1 MRESVTVA
9 DRAERARLARAFV
22 SSVFGPGHPCGE
34 EAVLLV
40 SEMFDYDIRRS
51 QSGTAGE
58 TITVA
63 VRTGD
68 GAAGSESLAGAGLG
82 VPWNP
87 SRCRQAVK
95 WWACLGRVY
104 VAGSAVQPRS
114 SGSSGAAGSS
124 APLSVRGAVACC
136 CRQAPGAMPW
146 WRRKAAANA

>member
-40 SEMFDYDIRRS
+40 SEMFDNDIRRS

-68 GAAGSESLAGAGLG
+68 GAAGSESLAGTGLG
-82 VPWNP
+82 VPRNP

-95 WWACLGRVY
+95 WSACPGPGERRWVRRSAAIVRFGWCRRVF
-104 VAGSAVQPRS
+104 
-114 SGSSGAAGSS
+114 
-124 APLSVRGAVACC
+124 GAVE
-136 CRQAPGAMPW
+136 RE
-146 WRRKAAANA
+146 RRG

>member
-40 SEMFDYDIRRS
+40 SEMFDNDIRRS

-68 GAAGSESLAGAGLG
+68 GAAGSESPG
-82 VPWNP
+82 VRRWV
-87 SRCRQAVK
+87 RR
-95 WWACLGRVY
+95 
-104 VAGSAVQPRS
+104 SAVF
-114 SGSSGAAGSS
+114 
-124 APLSVRGAVACC
+124 VRFGWCRRVFGAVE
-136 CRQAPGAMPW
+136 RE
-146 WRRKAAANA
+146 RRG